1 MLNKYLDLVNSS
13 AQLQPGQI
21 ELNGKRVAVQ
31 IDVEREL
38 LCMQFGLVD
47 ILRSSLKTKLSKSR
61 SLS

>member
-38 LCMQFGLVD
+38 CM
-47 ILRSSLKTKLSKSR
+47 
-61 SLS
+61 

>member
-38 LCMQFGLVD
+38 CMQFGLVD
-47 ILRSSLKTKLSKSR
+47 ILRFSLKTKLSKSR